1 MITLNY
7 NYLMTDNKQELR
19 RRDAISEKINKASG
33 PARALVKN
41 KLKVLE
47 KIRLIVAKAIKEKK
61 TVPIFHNLMPIV
73 SSMEVL
79 QLAYGNI
86 KSNKGS
92 MTPGTQG
99 QTADEMSIKRL
110 EKLSNELKTGKY
122 KFPDVRRNW
131 IPKPG
136 KNVDWSKKENL
147 LEFGRPLGMP
157 DFDPKIVQEA
167 IRLTLNAIYEPI
179 FEHTNVS
186 FGFRPN
192 KGCHD
197 AVVNIPTQTQGMQR
211 AIEGDIKGAFN
222 NLNHDKLIKILRLRI
237 NDEKLLSLIYCVCR
251 AGIFDQLQDV
261 RTDSL
266 LGVPQGGIVS
276 PLLWNIYMHE
286 FDKFILND
294 IDELI
299 ATVNKRQKRTPTA
312 GNAIY
317 KSLIY
322 KKSKYKKIYEDLT
335 KAASKKLKDLHP
347 EQKAR
352 ALSALAEAKRVKK
365 LMLKTTSKN
374 AGRLSIR
381 YYYIR
386 YAGDWILIT
395 NAKQTLAQ
403 YIKNK
408 IASFLKYELGLTLS
422 MEKTKITDLRK
433 DKAKFL
439 SFSIKNTEGKKI
451 TFTSNGVLKRVTG
464 QKLSIGIDT
473 ERLLTRMEWHHYI
486 SKKNGKLI
494 PREQPSWSVLS
505 DYEIIQK
512 YNAIIRGF
520 VMYYAPIITTRS
532 TMNRFIYYYE
542 YSCYKTLCQKHRTS
556 IRKLLKKHKKN
567 FTAVIKDE
575 HGKNKERSAS
585 LITVKAYWGQ
595 LKSIVDTVYSNLT
608 SKNRDPALLAS
619 SDFLN
624 NAKTSWRTSFKLNIG
639 GCVVCGSTESVE
651 MHHIKHVRGYSKD
664 AKQGFE
670 RIMGLLNRKQIPV
683 CKFHHNE
690 IHSGR
695 YDSISLSDLYDTRI
709 ATVENYLR
717 IY

>member
-1 MITLNY
+1 MNNKLN
-7 NYLMTDNKQELR
+7 LR
-19 RRDAISEKINKASG
+19 RSKEVSELIKKSSG
-33 PARALVKN
+33 PIRALVSN
-41 KLKVLE
+41 KINVLE
-47 KIRLIVAKAIKEKK
+47 KIRNKVANAIKDKQN
-61 TVPIFHNLMPIV
+61 VPVFNNLMPIV
-73 SSMEVL
+73 CSLEVL

-99 QTADEMSIKRL
+99 QTADEVSNKRL
-110 EKLSNELKTGKY
+110 EKLSNELKTGVY

-157 DFDPKIVQEA
+157 DFDAKIVQEA

-197 AVVNIPTQTQGMQR
+197 AVLNIPTQTQGMHR

-222 NLNHDKLIKILRLRI
+222 NLNHEKLIKILRLRI
-237 NDEKLLSLIYCVCR
+237 NDEKLLDLIFAVCR
-251 AGIFDQLQDV
+251 AGIFDQLQNV

-266 LGVPQGGIVS
+266 LGVPQGGIIS

-286 FDKFILND
+286 FDKYILND

-299 ATVNKRQKRTPTA
+299 KMVNKRQNRTPTA
-312 GNAIY
+312 PN
-317 KSLIY
+317 LIY
-322 KKSKYKKIYEDLT
+322 KKLVYKLSKFKKIYDDLT
-335 KAASKKLKDLHP
+335 KNRKLTLKELTP
-347 EQKAR
+347 EERQR
-352 ALSALAEAKRVKK
+352 ALSALNEAKNTKRIMQK
-365 LMLKTTSKN
+365 MPSKN

-381 YYYIR
+381 YYFVR
-386 YAGDWILIT
+386 YADDWIFVT
-395 NAKQTLAQ
+395 NANQKLAE

-408 IASFLKYELGLTLS
+408 IASYLNYELGLTLS

-433 DKAKFL
+433 NKAKFL
-439 SFSIKNTEGKKI
+439 SFSIKSLNNKKI
-451 TFTSNGVLKRVTG
+451 AYTSGGTLRRVGG
-464 QKLSIGIDT
+464 QKLSLGIDT
-473 ERLLTRMEWHHYI
+473 ERLLTRLEWRHYI

-494 PREQPSWSVLS
+494 PREQPAWSVLT
-505 DYEIIQK
+505 DFEIIQK
-512 YNAIIRGF
+512 YNATIRGF

-532 TMNRFIYYYE
+532 TLNRFIYYYE
-542 YSCYKTLCQKHRTS
+542 YSCYKTLCQKHRTT
-556 IRKLLKKHKKN
+556 IRKLLKKHRKKL
-567 FTAVIKDE
+567 TAILKNDNI
-575 HGKNKERSAS
+575 NKERTAT
-585 LITVKAYWGQ
+585 LITVKSYWNI
-595 LKSIVDTVYSNLT
+595 LKPTVDAVLNNLT
-608 SKNRDPALLAS
+608 NKTRDSALLAS

-624 NAKTSWRTSFKLNIG
+624 NAKTFWRTSFNLNN
-639 GCVVCGSTESVE
+639 GCAICGSTDSVE
-651 MHHIKHVRGYSKD
+651 MHHIKHVRSYSKT

-670 RIMGLLNRKQIPV
+670 RIMNLLNRKQIPV
-683 CKFHHNE
+683 CKYHHNE

-717 IY
+717 LY